1 MHICTCAPNTQRI
14 PLYTV
19 NLAFTF
25 NDLVRDYAPSLYPV
39 VYGVAVNPE
48 ELGGLSDCHILPLE
62 LALLCALCAAL
73 VHASILDPCQAPR
86 RPGETIL
93 DALAGCVSALGP
105 VLLIALGG
113 ACVDAA
119 VLLAGSGSQCTH
131 DAPQGGYTPP
141 HV

>member
-73 VHASILDPCQAPR
+73 VHAGILDPYRAPR
-86 RPGETIL
+86 RPGGGN
-93 DALAGCVSALGP
+93 LAAVDTPHERKGP
-105 VLLIALGG
+105 VLSAP
-113 ACVDAA
+113 
-119 VLLAGSGSQCTH
+119 LA
-131 DAPQGGYTPP
+131 
-141 HV
+141 

>member
-25 NDLVRDYAPSLYPV
+25 NDLVRNYAPSLYPV

-93 DALAGCVSALGP
+93 DALAGCVSTLGP
-105 VLLIALGG
+105 G

-119 VLLAGSGSQCTH
+119 VLLARSGSPS
-131 DAPQGGYTPP
+131 APTMHHRGGIPP

>member
-86 RPGETIL
+86 RPG
-93 DALAGCVSALGP
+93 DSNLAPLRAAISREALG
-105 VLLIALGG
+105 
-113 ACVDAA
+113 
-119 VLLAGSGSQCTH
+119 
-131 DAPQGGYTPP
+131 
-141 HV
+141 